1 MKPID
6 TGWFKG
12 LLTDRQISQRQLA
25 FKMNMD
31 PASMSLMLRGKRR
44 MTLDDAE
51 KLSRELKVR
60 VDEILFHAGVR
71 GLGPGESPG
80 LVEHKIRDLK

>member
-12 LLTDRQISQRQLA
+12 LLADRQISQRQLA
-25 FKMNMD
+25 FRMDMD
-31 PASMSLMLRGKRR
+31 PASMSLMLRGKRK
-44 MTLDDAE
+44 MKFDEAE
-51 KLSRELKVR
+51 KLSKFLRVR
-60 VDEILFHAGVR
+60 VDEVLYHAGVR

-80 LVEHKIRDLK
+80 LIEHRIKDL